1 MPEPRTPARAASP
14 PAASESD
21 AEQARR
27 QAGRLQLPFD
37 PLESP
42 PDDASLWAETP
53 LELLV
58 RFGCVPVGR
67 EDGRLVLAFG
77 GLDDFTRVD
86 EAEFHLGRPIEPV
99 VAPAARVS
107 ELLKR
112 HRGGENDARVREG
125 IQLSIN
131 AVATALRNSG

>member
-37 PLESP
+37 TLDSP
-42 PDDASLWAETP
+42 PEDASLWAETP

-99 VAPAARVS
+99 VAPAA
-107 ELLKR
+107 
-112 HRGGENDARVREG
+112 
-125 IQLSIN
+125 
-131 AVATALRNSG
+131 